1 MKDLRILDEGSLRW
15 IVDLATFTP
24 KAQIADDVFANS
36 IVTVNRSSFRLC
48 STLAVPHECV
58 HSTVF

>member
-24 KAQIADDVFANS
+24 KAVPQFFVD
-36 IVTVNRSSFRLC
+36 
-48 STLAVPHECV
+48 AVEKLQGAPV
-58 HSTVF
+58 AR